1 MKSVTEKSEQSRN
14 FEEKEQGVGKREY
27 RTVPEVI
34 GEARRTGVGVSVGVG
49 VGVSAEGRGFES
61 VILEARAVPVCDS
74 LIL

>member
-1 MKSVTEKSEQSRN
+1 MKKKNKELGSE
-14 FEEKEQGVGKREY
+14 G
-27 RTVPEVI
+27 TVPEVI

-49 VGVSAEGRGFES
+49 VGVGVGAEGRGFES

>member
-1 MKSVTEKSEQSRN
+1 MTEKSEQSRN
-14 FEEKEQGVGKREY
+14 FEEKEQGVGKRGY

-34 GEARRTGVGVSVGVG
+34 GEARRTSVGVG
-49 VGVSAEGRGFES
+49 VGAGAEGRGFES

>member
-1 MKSVTEKSEQSRN
+1 MKSVTEKSGQSRN
-14 FEEKEQGVGKREY
+14 FEEKEQGVGKRGY

-49 VGVSAEGRGFES
+49 VGAEGRGFES

>member
-1 MKSVTEKSEQSRN
+1 MKSVTEKSGQSRN
-14 FEEKEQGVGKREY
+14 FEEKEQGVGKRGY

-34 GEARRTGVGVSVGVG
+34 GEARRTGVGVGVGVG
-49 VGVSAEGRGFES
+49 VGAEGRGFES

>member
-1 MKSVTEKSEQSRN
+1 MKKKNKELGSES
-14 FEEKEQGVGKREY
+14 
-27 RTVPEVI
+27 TVPEVI

-49 VGVSAEGRGFES
+49 VGAEGRGFES